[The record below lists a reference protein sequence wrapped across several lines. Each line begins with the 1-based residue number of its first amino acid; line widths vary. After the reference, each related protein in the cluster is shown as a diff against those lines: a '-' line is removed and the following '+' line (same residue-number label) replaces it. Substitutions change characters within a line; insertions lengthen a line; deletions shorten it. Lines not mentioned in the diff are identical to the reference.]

1 MIMIEEAKFYKWI
14 KKNHVRIFK
23 PEKYYSTL
31 KTISKDLSS
40 KSNQKIDL
48 LRLDNSETAKK
59 FKEQYFSYSEFEQKN
74 KTGNNMYSRSFDLLI
89 DYLKDVTVSTI
100 RLVIQPIGN
109 ENSVEDFF
117 IHNRDRWAEKTIHR
131 KKWERS
137 LNSIVLFAHKG
148 NFFAKAFITKIEE
161 SNDPDYPLDYYYDNL
176 IEMHNI
182 NYKKIIELS
191 EHHLNAFQ
199 TYTILDEI
207 HSEKVL
213 HYLNSLD
220 VYVDEVNADEMI
232 QNQISQ
238 VDMIELEE
246 KPIPA
251 KVAIEK
257 NGRKV
262 YPRNLTHAK
271 KALDNADYKCE
282 VDLNHE
288 TFISKSSGKQYV
300 EAHHLIP
307 MKAQGDFEYSIDVP
321 ANIISLCPT
330 CHRRLHHSSMEDKLQ
345 LLEML
350 LSTKKSKLAIFGINM
365 DVDDLKLYYS

>member
-14 KKNHVRIFK
+14 KKNHVRISK

-59 FKEQYFSYSEFEQKN
+59 LKEQYFSYSEFEQKN

-89 DYLKDVTVSTI
+89 DYLKDVTVPTI

-199 TYTILDEI
+199 TYTILDEM
-207 HSEKVL
+207 HSEQVL

-220 VYVDEVNADEMI
+220 VYVDELDADEMI
-232 QNQISQ
+232 QAEINHI
-238 VDMIELEE
+238 DTIELEE
-246 KPIPA
+246 KPVPA
-251 KVAIEK
+251 KAAIEQ
-257 NGRKV
+257 NGRKI
-262 YPRNLTHAK
+262 YPRNLACAK
-271 KALDNADYKCE
+271 KALEDADYKCE
-282 VDLNHE
+282 MDASHE

-307 MKAQGDFEYSIDVP
+307 MKYQGDFEYSIDVA
-321 ANIISLCPT
+321 ANIVSLCPT
-330 CHRRLHHSSMEDKLQ
+330 CHRRLHLSSMDDKLHILVK
-345 LLEML
+345 LLNDKITML
-350 LSTKKSKLAIFGINM
+350 KKFGIELQL
-365 DVDDLKLYYS
+365 DKLKLYYE